1 MTSMVVVEGDAMVF
15 EPMFGQRQVVLDE
28 PAMMPGSGEATIEQR
43 RVCVVGDEKRIQW
56 QAQYFIPGYTPGT
69 GIVSIET
76 LDSSQMAPCVTSGA
90 PLILMGQRFVAR
102 FTPMVPA
109 ALSSPPNTPDSMAP
123 SMGGGQF
130 MPQQT
135 LVSAG

>member
-1 MTSMVVVEGDAMVF
+1 MTSMVVVEGDVLVF
-15 EPMFGQRQVVLDE
+15 EPMFGQRQLVLEE

-43 RVCVVGDEKRIQW
+43 RICIVGDEKRVQW
-56 QAQYFIPGYTPGT
+56 QAQYFIPGYTPGM

-102 FTPMVPA
+102 FTPTVPA
-109 ALSSPPNTPDSMAP
+109 TLSAPPNTPDTLAP
-123 SMGGGQF
+123 SMGRGKF
-130 MPQQT
+130 MSQQT
-135 LVSAG
+135 LVSAA